1 MIKRTPQEIAD
12 FFGCYVAQDKIE
24 DWYLYRKK
32 PSCDGEKRWK
42 CMKDDRIQGFLEPSA
57 VNAPGDHEWT
67 HLYEPSNSS
76 EKPDH
81 LGEVFIHQEYCL
93 LTNID
98 QIELVSQINK
108 MMAEGWL
115 PQGGIAVE
123 HLPKSEGY
131 VRDSCFYQAM
141 VRGV

>member
-67 HLYEPSNSS
+67 HLYEPSNSR

-81 LGEVFIHQEYCL
+81 LAEVYSEREYSIVMDISRNNL
-93 LTNID
+93 AVL
-98 QIELVSQINK
+98 INQ
-108 MMAEGWL
+108 MMADGWR
-115 PQGGIAVE
+115 PQGGITVE
-123 HLPKSEGY
+123 RYGN
-131 VRDSCFYQAM
+131 DFGFFQAM
-141 VRGV
+141 VRGILS